1 MEDSNILEIE
11 RLVLAQGEVKLTE
24 DVKFINGDS
33 FPYRIKAEANGRTL
47 GEIIQPPRPTKLT
60 VTTLTGFLDAIQ
72 AGVAG
77 DIGHISTK
85 HCRLIHVENHL
96 TVSVKDTAND
106 IYGARDTMLTAQC
119 PAPDAFVFDQYY
131 IDPAKFIIGL
141 KVAFLQTDEL
151 LYLIRVASNLKA
163 GNSVSA
169 QDDGF
174 SQTITLKAGE
184 VSTAE
189 VKIKPRIKLIP
200 IRSFLELYFAEGG
213 RAVESDFLIR
223 FKQTPDQTPSIA
235 LFNVDGTRWQGE
247 IMRSIK
253 DYLAKNL
260 PEGLPILA

>member
-1 MEDSNILEIE
+1 MSKPVLQPVNLGSIAHGVLMELFELEI
-11 RLVLAQGEVKLTE
+11 AKIAANIDDKNT
-24 DVKFINGDS
+24 
-33 FPYRIKAEANGRTL
+33 KATAKRKVTFELIFAPDADRRA
-47 GEIIQPPRPTKLT
+47 ID
-60 VTTLTGFLDAIQ
+60 VTTRASLKL
-72 AGVAG
+72 AGIADHASRVYLG
-77 DIGHISTK
+77 
-85 HCRLIHVENHL
+85 
-96 TVSVKDTAND
+96 KDTAND

-131 IDPAKFIIGL
+131 SDPAKFIIGL

-200 IRSFLELYFAEGG
+200 IRSFSELYFAEGG